1 MTDTISFIDN
11 EQLKE
16 KIEIIM
22 RQTDYD
28 EEKSKEKLIEHNCDH
43 IAVIKSFL
51 GITEKK
57 ELPVKNV
64 NQEIYKQ
71 IRCKLDANMR
81 EYNQRKESEEN
92 NSKKSYV

>member
-11 EQLKE
+11 EQMKE

-28 EEKSKEKLIEHNCDH
+28 EEKSKEKLIEFNWDH

-71 IRCKLDANMR
+71 IRYRLDSNMR
-81 EYNQRKESEEN
+81 EYNKRKEGEEKN
-92 NSKKSYV
+92 CKKPFI

>member
-28 EEKSKEKLIEHNCDH
+28 EEKTKEKLIEYNCDH

-71 IRCKLDANMR
+71 IRYKLDANMR
-81 EYNQRKESEEN
+81 EYNQRKENEEQN
-92 NSKKSYV
+92 GKKSYI

>member
-11 EQLKE
+11 EQMKE

-28 EEKSKEKLIEHNCDH
+28 EEKSKEKLIEFNCDH

-57 ELPVKNV
+57 ELPVKNI

-71 IRCKLDANMR
+71 IRYRLDSNMR
-81 EYNQRKESEEN
+81 EYNKRKESEEK
-92 NSKKSYV
+92 NSKKPFI

>member
-22 RQTDYD
+22 RQTDYA
-28 EEKSKEKLIEHNCDH
+28 EEKCKEKLIELNYDH
-43 IAVIKSFL
+43 IAVIKYFL

-71 IRCKLDANMR
+71 IRYRLDSNMR
-81 EYNQRKESEEN
+81 EYNKRKESEEK
-92 NSKKSYV
+92 NSRKQYI

>member
-11 EQLKE
+11 EQMKE

-28 EEKSKEKLIEHNCDH
+28 EEKSKEKLIEFNWDH

-57 ELPVKNV
+57 ELPVKNI

-71 IRCKLDANMR
+71 IRYRLDSNMR
-81 EYNQRKESEEN
+81 EYNKRKESEEK
-92 NSKKSYV
+92 NSKKPFI

>member
-11 EQLKE
+11 EQMKE

-28 EEKSKEKLIEHNCDH
+28 EEKSKEKLIEFNCDH

-57 ELPVKNV
+57 ELPVKNI

-71 IRCKLDANMR
+71 IRYRLDSNMR
-81 EYNQRKESEEN
+81 EYNKRKESEEKS
-92 NSKKSYV
+92 SKKPFI

>member
-11 EQLKE
+11 EQMKE

-28 EEKSKEKLIEHNCDH
+28 EEKSKEKLIEYNCDH

-71 IRCKLDANMR
+71 IRYRLDSNMR
-81 EYNQRKESEEN
+81 EYNKRKESEEK
-92 NSKKSYV
+92 NSKKPFI